1 MRSFNFVFKILLYTF
16 IFLGICNF
24 SYSKTRDFNYDAKN
38 ISNYFL
44 GLVSFNNFDYTDSHK
59 FFKKLNN
66 FESTNKNY
74 SSKLI
79 QSLVNLEKYNEA
91 YLHAKKIER
100 EKQSN
105 FESNLLLGLF
115 EFKKENYTKAK
126 FYFDKLEPNFEN
138 QLIFGVLKISLS
150 NWLEIAESKDR
161 KSIKL
166 IETMSSDYNNFSLI
180 QKIFA
185 SCHFD
190 IGNTEKEFKKIIINK
205 KQNFSRYHFFFA
217 NYFFNKNNILEAK
230 NVARNALELYPGNL
244 LVKQFERTINNN
256 EKNKNQFNCKNT
268 KDIVAEIF
276 YVIANAL
283 SSAGNYKLS
292 NFYIGLSKYLN
303 PKFSSFESLIG
314 ENFLVLKKYDNAKKI
329 YKKLSGT
336 GSVYKWYSSKQ
347 IANILKAQNKEK
359 EAVIFL
365 SKAYYNDSNPS
376 VYQTY
381 DLANYLRN
389 NEEYK
394 KSIKL
399 YSKILLKINES
410 HPLYSKVLD
419 RRGMAYE
426 RSKNWNLAEKDLLD
440 SLEASPNE
448 PYVMN
453 YLAYSWVERGENIN
467 KALYML
473 RKANNLKKNDGYIT
487 DSLGWALYKLKNFL
501 EAKKYLQLAIMI
513 MPNDPIVNDHFA
525 DCLWMNN
532 KKIQARYYWNY
543 VLNLDSTEDELKKT
557 VEKKL
562 LFGLE
567 KV

>member
-1 MRSFNFVFKILLYTF
+1 MAKENEFRFKSATVDPRKSI
-16 IFLGICNF
+16 
-24 SYSKTRDFNYDAKN
+24 DA
-38 ISNYFL
+38 
-44 GLVSFNNFDYTDSHK
+44 GFDLNTGQWQAMQDVDPYLKHV
-59 FFKKLNN
+59 KL
-66 FESTNKNY
+66 
-74 SSKLI
+74 
-79 QSLVNLEKYNEA
+79 
-91 YLHAKKIER
+91 ER

-217 NYFFNKNNILEAK
+217 NYFFNKKNILEAK

-244 LVKQFERTINNN
+244 LVKQFERTISNN
-256 EKNKNQFNCKNT
+256 EENKNQFNCKNT

-336 GSVYKWYSSKQ
+336 GSVYNWYSSKQ